1 MDLVLLAA
9 AVMAFAVAMYVLLD
23 GFDLGV
29 GILFPFAPDDAAR
42 ERMLASVAPVWDGN
56 ETWLVLGGVTL
67 FAAFPLAYSVM
78 LPALYLG
85 IILFLT
91 ALVFRGVV
99 FEFRPRS
106 TRKHVWNTAFSAGS
120 MLAAFAQGIVLG
132 TVVEGFDLVDGRYA
146 GGPFGFLSPFTLMTG
161 VALVTGYALLGA
173 TWLVIKTEGALQD
186 WSYRTARAL
195 GLALLGFIALVSLWT
210 PLAEPAIAVRWFSW
224 PNLLYL
230 SPVPIATAALG
241 WGLWTS
247 LRVRRER
254 APFVLSVLLFL
265 LAFGG
270 LAISIWPYIVPRH
283 YTLWDAAA
291 QRSSLAFILTGV
303 AILLPL
309 VLGYTWHTYRI
320 FRGKVRDGDG
330 YH

>member
-1 MDLVLLAA
+1 MDLALLAA

-106 TRKHVWNTAFSAGS
+106 TRKYVWNAAFSAGS
-120 MLAAFAQGIVLG
+120 SLAAFAQGIVLG
-132 TVVEGFDLVDGRYA
+132 TVVEGFELVDGRHV
-146 GGPFGFLSPFTLMTG
+146 GGAFEFLTPFTLMTG
-161 VALVTGYALLGA
+161 IALVAGYALLGA

-186 WSYRTARAL
+186 WSYRTARPLA
-195 GLALLGFIALVSLWT
+195 LALLGFIALVSVWT
-210 PLAEPAIAVRWFSW
+210 PLAEPAIAARWFRW

-230 SPVPIATAALG
+230 SPVPIVTAALG

-247 LRVRRER
+247 LRARRER

-270 LAISIWPYIVPRH
+270 LTISIWPYIVPRH

-309 VLGYTWHTYRI
+309 VLAYTWHTYRI
-320 FRGKVRDGDG
+320 FRGKVRAGDG